1 MEVAA
6 AEATMRLNAS
16 CATYRAAPIEPLLRL
31 EFSAETPGPTD
42 FAKIVKADV
51 AVSLFRVQDPIAL
64 TAATT
69 LVLRASQHLRV
80 FPAQSPV
87 EAARQSE
94 EPRGST
100 AQGARRR

>member
-42 FAKIVKADV
+42 FAKIVKGLCGGLTFA
-51 AVSLFRVQDPIAL
+51 RV
-64 TAATT
+64 
-69 LVLRASQHLRV
+69 
-80 FPAQSPV
+80 
-87 EAARQSE
+87 
-94 EPRGST
+94 
-100 AQGARRR
+100 GARPQLERSPGTSQGSP

>member
-42 FAKIVKADV
+42 FAKIVKGLCGGVLSSCRRERPLLA
-51 AVSLFRVQDPIAL
+51 RTGIASSFL
-64 TAATT
+64 
-69 LVLRASQHLRV
+69 
-80 FPAQSPV
+80 
-87 EAARQSE
+87 RQSGG
-94 EPRGST
+94 PSSSIT
-100 AQGARRR
+100 PPHPP

>member
-42 FAKIVKADV
+42 FAKIVKD
-51 AVSLFRVQDPIAL
+51 
-64 TAATT
+64 
-69 LVLRASQHLRV
+69 LRGGFSFAR
-80 FPAQSPV
+80 V
-87 EAARQSE
+87 EARPQL
-94 EPRGST
+94 
-100 AQGARRR
+100 

>member
-42 FAKIVKADV
+42 FAKIRTP
-51 AVSLFRVQDPIAL
+51 FAL
-64 TAATT
+64 RKNSSR
-69 LVLRASQHLRV
+69 RAKWS
-80 FPAQSPV
+80 
-87 EAARQSE
+87 
-94 EPRGST
+94 
-100 AQGARRR
+100 

>member
-31 EFSAETPGPTD
+31 KFSAETPGPTD

-51 AVSLFRVQDPIAL
+51 AV
-64 TAATT
+64 
-69 LVLRASQHLRV
+69 LVAHRWDFHCGCSR
-80 FPAQSPV
+80 
-87 EAARQSE
+87 
-94 EPRGST
+94 
-100 AQGARRR
+100 

>member
-42 FAKIVKADV
+42 FAKIVKG
-51 AVSLFRVQDPIAL
+51 LCGGL
-64 TAATT
+64 TFA
-69 LVLRASQHLRV
+69 R
-80 FPAQSPV
+80 V
-87 EAARQSE
+87 EARPQLE
-94 EPRGST
+94 T
-100 AQGARRR
+100 AGAGCRL

>member
-42 FAKIVKADV
+42 FAKIVKG
-51 AVSLFRVQDPIAL
+51 LCGGL
-64 TAATT
+64 TFA
-69 LVLRASQHLRV
+69 R
-80 FPAQSPV
+80 V
-87 EAARQSE
+87 EAEARPQLQLGPCGSQ
-94 EPRGST
+94 EPL
-100 AQGARRR
+100 